1 MTFGLTPYGFVAKRL
16 VDIKTDMED
25 SMIAEFGDINI
36 EPQSVFGQLIGVL
49 SKTTAD
55 VWDNMEAIYNSQYPA
70 TAEGT
75 SLDNVVA
82 LNGITRLPSERTSV
96 IGLANGLEGTQID
109 EGSLARIPSSEQVF
123 YSFEDVIL
131 SSSTAGTAQIS
142 LTEVATQVYTIV
154 VNSNQF
160 TYSLPTITFDASFQP
175 GDEILVTLN
184 GTNLTAVPYNT
195 SNAQTL
201 TDLATSLQSTTS
213 ILSAISDG
221 TDTIDVYPDD
231 GFSTNISVVVTG
243 GTPPNATIT
252 YRVPPAIIS
261 FDIDFEASNE
271 IVATLN
277 GSELTSV
284 PFNSDQATT
293 AGDLVTVLQAQ
304 PEIDSVVLSGSN
316 RIFTITPNTDQV
328 VVFNSAI
335 VTGGTNQAVSTIENP
350 VLARISEIINAG
362 SEPVLA
368 LDEGFGT
375 MTLEA
380 DDYSVSFS
388 LTLGANLSLEDFTT
402 PVEFLAQEFGPI
414 PAPANTMTEILTSI
428 AGWVSVTNP
437 VDGSL
442 GRDVETDSE
451 LRIRRRNSILLVG
464 AGTVESIRARI
475 LQQVAGVTS
484 AFVYENKTMQQE
496 NCTVTFSADLITAN
510 TIDLTLNT
518 TPIAQVTFATDHDTT
533 MQLIVNALETLTSL
547 VASASF
553 GGASNRVIT
562 IVPVLGIEIEILTG
576 LVQLGVS
583 QATVSTSAGR
593 YPKSFEVIASGG
605 ENQDIG
611 DKIWETK
618 PAGIQ
623 TFGNTSVNVTD
634 SQGDTQVIFFSRPT
648 SIYIWVRCELTLY
661 DEETFPNNGLQ
672 AVQEVIF
679 NYGSSLDIGVDVLLQ
694 RVQCQ
699 IFEIEGIAKGTV
711 TIAATPFTTTT
722 PVYGTSDLDVGE
734 TEISNWALDRITI
747 SLAP

>member
-221 TDTIDVYPDD
+221 TDTIDVYPTD